1 MSWFY
6 LIVAGLFEIGWP
18 LGFKL
23 ASTYTKYNILFF
35 GVSVISMAL
44 SGVFLYLAQKTI
56 PIGTA
61 YVIWT
66 GVGAVGTL
74 LIGILFFGDSA
85 DVWRLFFTT
94 LIIIG
99 ISYYNRNIVVSTIS
113 FHLDNEWPCP
123 RLLSLNL
130 RLGRHWLSQTLVGVL
145 GHKPSTL

>member
-6 LIVAGLFEIGWP
+6 LIIAGLFEMGWP

-23 ASTYTKYNILFF
+23 ASTYERYNVIFF

-74 LIGILFFGDSA
+74 LIGIFFFGDSA
-85 DVWRLFFTT
+85 NFWRIFFIGM
-94 LIIIG
+94 IIIG
-99 ISYYNRNIVVSTIS
+99 IIGLKIV
-113 FHLDNEWPCP
+113 H
-123 RLLSLNL
+123 
-130 RLGRHWLSQTLVGVL
+130 
-145 GHKPSTL
+145 

>member
-1 MSWFY
+1 MSWLF
-6 LIVAGLFEIGWP
+6 LIIAGIFEVGWP

-23 ASTYTKYNILFF
+23 ASTYTKYNIIFVVL
-35 GVSVISMAL
+35 SVISMAL
-44 SGVFLYLAQKTI
+44 SGVFLYTAQKSI

-85 DVWRLFFTT
+85 GFWRLFFIT

-99 ISYYNRNIVVSTIS
+99 IIGVKIV
-113 FHLDNEWPCP
+113 HE
-123 RLLSLNL
+123 
-130 RLGRHWLSQTLVGVL
+130 
-145 GHKPSTL
+145 